1 MRQSTWIVFALAV
14 LAGCSFFPVDLKD
27 LSREPP
33 IRQRYLFD
41 VSLVAAA
48 PSMVDPES
56 LPEPV
61 VVAVVVPVLL
71 PVVLP
76 VLLIEQARAAS
87 PFNGR
92 PFIYRTSAAEH
103 SADYYHEFLT
113 SPAEQIT
120 QITSRWLRTTQ
131 QFAHV
136 IESDSALL
144 ANQLLSIE
152 LIDLRGDYRDVGSP
166 LAVVGLRMVLTQ
178 MGGDVHSAAILFE
191 KDYLAEVAMPE
202 ASPSH
207 LVAAWSAGIQLV
219 MTELSS
225 DLGRLPE
232 RP

>member
-1 MRQSTWIVFALAV
+1 MRQSTWIVFALSV
-14 LAGCSFFPVDLKD
+14 LTGCSFFPVDLKD

-33 IRQRYLFD
+33 VRQRYLFD
-41 VSLVAAA
+41 VSLVAAS
-48 PSMVDPES
+48 PLTVDPES
-56 LPEPV
+56 VPEPV
-61 VVAVVVPVLL
+61 VL
-71 PVVLP
+71 PVELP

>member
-1 MRQSTWIVFALAV
+1 MRQSTWIVFALSV
-14 LAGCSFFPVDLKD
+14 LTGCSFFPVDLKD

-33 IRQRYLFD
+33 VRQRYLFD
-41 VSLVAAA
+41 VSLVAAS
-48 PSMVDPES
+48 PLTVDPES
-56 LPEPV
+56 VPEPV
-61 VVAVVVPVLL
+61 VL